1 MHDQINKLIDALCTA
16 SKLAHLKRERSRI
29 QTRAS
34 PRCGNCDH
42 WMKSRE
48 CPAERNVNG
57 MSNGPSCEGIAC
69 TQFKECPSTQRMF
82 EKMLAENE
90 SAIRAATA

>member
-1 MHDQINKLIDALCTA
+1 MHGQIDKLIDAMCQA
-16 SKLAHLKRERSRI
+16 SNLVHLKNERSRI
-29 QTRAS
+29 QARAR

-48 CPAERNVNG
+48 CPAEKNVKG
-57 MSNGPSCEGIAC
+57 MGRGPSCEGIAC
-69 TQFKECPSTQRMF
+69 TQFKPCPSAQRMF

-90 SAIRAATA
+90 SAIRAVTA